1 MAPFLISYDINEK
14 DTFEYQPLWDKLK
27 ALGAVRILFSEWVIL
42 IQPSQYVSLYNE
54 RSSIIQAKDRLL
66 VQELGL
72 APVLL
77 PDPLPEGALLHV
89 ELAGESPEHSEL
101 LRA

>member
-66 VQELGL
+66 VQELGRSC
-72 APVLL
+72 AWEKLL
-77 PDPLPEGALLHV
+77 ISDDEFRALMRGA
-89 ELAGESPEHSEL
+89 
-101 LRA
+101 RF